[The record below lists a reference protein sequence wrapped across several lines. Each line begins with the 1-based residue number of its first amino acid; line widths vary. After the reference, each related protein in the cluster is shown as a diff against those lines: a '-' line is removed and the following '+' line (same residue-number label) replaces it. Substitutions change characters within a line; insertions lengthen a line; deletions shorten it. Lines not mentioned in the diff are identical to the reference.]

1 MSDPTSNSYILAHWA
16 TWLCPHCC
24 WTVPEWARE
33 ELLCVA
39 LIQQHIREHDAADV
53 PKSRRSL

>member
-39 LIQQHIREHDAADV
+39 LIKQHIAHGCEA
-53 PKSRRSL
+53 KSRRSR